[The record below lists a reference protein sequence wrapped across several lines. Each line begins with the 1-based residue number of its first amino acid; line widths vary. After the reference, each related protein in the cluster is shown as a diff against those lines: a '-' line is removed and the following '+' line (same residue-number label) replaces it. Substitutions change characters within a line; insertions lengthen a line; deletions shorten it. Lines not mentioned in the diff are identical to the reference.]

1 MKCLSCLH
9 SWKRTKFSEYVF
21 LFPSCPNCGS
31 RLFVRNDF
39 ILSIANVLK
48 NGISSRIDY
57 QDKVDMENEIS
68 NIRSKE
74 LNIGDW
80 NNNKELKNLL
90 IQNDKLILI
99 KLKKEKHQ
107 RETSNDYPRKIRDKE
122 KEIEHYGDTV
132 DKTDHQYTFNI
143 DEIMRMKKEIKTVKT
158 ELKNLDNDI
167 FQKRQEILNY
177 KREIS

>member
-1 MKCLSCLH
+1 
-9 SWKRTKFSEYVF
+9 
-21 LFPSCPNCGS
+21 
-31 RLFVRNDF
+31 
-39 ILSIANVLK
+39 
-48 NGISSRIDY
+48 
-57 QDKVDMENEIS
+57 MENEIS

-80 NNNKELKNLL
+80 HNDKELKNLL
-90 IQNDKLILI
+90 IQYDKLML
-99 KLKKEKHQ
+99 LNQKKEKHY
-107 RETSNDYPRKIRDKE
+107 REISNDYLPKIRDKE

-143 DEIMRMKKEIKTVKT
+143 DEIMRMKKEIKAVKT